1 MKQGIATILTTSLLV
16 ACGGEDGN
24 NDSLTGNDLSDGGT
38 SFNETHQVCKYK
50 KGSDGEN
57 VLVSAEG
64 IDESIEW
71 LVIESLTAA
80 ASDVDLDSIPEEK
93 RVIAS
98 FALTGFLAPSLT
110 EAFSSLNGIYA
121 CSDALYTENQCNW
134 ELDYAENGGVKVET
148 SFRSNNQYTATVST
162 RENANSSLQK
172 SLELSGV
179 IGDLGNITFEL
190 FENGVSAG
198 RREATRTAQGL
209 ETVRWTSS
217 TTNWVATESS
227 ACTGSLEYEDIK
239 DDSTITIDAQWD
251 FNGVKTTGTL
261 DYVNVD
267 EDGASS
273 ITIDW

>member
-16 ACGGEDGN
+16 ACGGEDGS
-24 NDSLTGNDLSDGGT
+24 NDSPTGNDLSDAGT

-93 RVIAS
+93 KVIAS